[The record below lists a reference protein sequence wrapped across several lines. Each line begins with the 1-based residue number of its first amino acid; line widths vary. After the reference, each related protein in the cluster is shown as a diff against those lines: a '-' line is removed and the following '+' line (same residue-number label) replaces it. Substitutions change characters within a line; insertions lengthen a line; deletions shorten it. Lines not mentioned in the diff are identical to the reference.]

1 MLASSGQEGTS
12 RSGSAWLYCDFGEE
26 GEWGLRFVMNV
37 LVTNHVEGS
46 LGTLETIGLSTQ
58 STIYLDKKLSLAQ
71 NTLWRQPLGPDVN
84 SLFPRCR
91 QYSKDVCI
99 IRSVV
104 SNSLQPH
111 GLYPARRLCSR
122 DSPGK
127 NPGLGSHSL
136 LQGIFPIQGS
146 NLGLLHCRRIL
157 YHLSYQGR

>member
-12 RSGSAWLYCDFGEE
+12 RSGSAWLHGDFSEE
-26 GEWGLRFVMNV
+26 REWGLGFVMSV

-71 NTLWRQPLGPDVN
+71 NTLWRQPLGPDAN
-84 SLFPRCR
+84 SLFLRCR

-99 IRSVV
+99 SRSVV

-111 GLYPARRLCSR
+111 ELYSARLLCSW

-136 LQGIFPIQGS
+136 LQGIFLTQGL
-146 NLGLLHCRRIL
+146 NPGLLHCRRIL
-157 YHLSYQGR
+157 YL

>member
-111 GLYPARRLCSR
+111 GL
-122 DSPGK
+122 
-127 NPGLGSHSL
+127 
-136 LQGIFPIQGS
+136 
-146 NLGLLHCRRIL
+146 
-157 YHLSYQGR
+157 